1 MSYTEWKSRERKR
14 VWVERLE
21 ILAGGM
27 VFGAAIIGVLM
38 LCLQLDALVVLK

>member
-1 MSYTEWKSRERKR
+1 MTAYRRAK
-14 VWVERLE
+14 LLYQLQ